1 MTKQQ
6 RTTTSEHPDAR
17 AVEDNSARDSDER
30 YRLVME
36 AVAEGIYEWSTET
49 NHLEL
54 STRLTEMFGFEKG
67 ELTSANW
74 VERVHSD
81 DRARYRDATVAY
93 FKGNV
98 PYFSCEYRI
107 LNKLGQWPWVIDR
120 AT

>member
-1 MTKQQ
+1 MKN
-6 RTTTSEHPDAR
+6 RPPDPTITGHIGAPTV
-17 AVEDNSARDSDER
+17 AGKSALDTDER
-30 YRLVME
+30 YRLVIE

-98 PYFSCEYRI
+98 PYFSCEYR
-107 LNKLGQWPWVIDR
+107 
-120 AT
+120 